1 MSMGY
6 GGWMVQTPK
15 GIVQSPL
22 TLTEGDFTLTASTAS
37 VMTEIARHAVPRDT
51 SYAFKAGDPIY
62 IYLATVAPAQI
73 TTGTIAIYLSDPN
86 EITSIKIFEDDVTVF
101 SSSRVDE
108 TLKARW
114 PAGFTR
120 DSDQLIII
128 KYNGSAL
135 SVTAQTKITIKGI
148 QFAKT

>member
-1 MSMGY
+1 
-6 GGWMVQTPK
+6 MVNAPK

-22 TLTEGDFTLTASTAS
+22 TLTESDFDLTASTAS
-37 VMTEIARHAVPRDT
+37 VWTEIARHDVPRDT

-62 IYLATVAPAQI
+62 IYIATSAPAQI
-73 TTGTIAIYLSDPN
+73 TSGTIAIYLSDPN
-86 EITSIKIFEDDVTVF
+86 EITSLKIYEDDVTVF

-120 DSDQLIII
+120 EADQLIII
-128 KYNGSAL
+128 KLYSA
-135 SVTAQTKITIKGI
+135 SEAATAQTKITIKGI